1 MIHSQ
6 GERSNETAPQHTSI
20 TGRSR
25 RCMLRE
31 KTGERQKT
39 YTRKAGQLDQPMRAH
54 HRSPLLPHSC
64 MGGDTFLCNRQ
75 HWKTHTTTRILT
87 RLDEVKHCIPVDA
100 VLVGRLGPSAT
111 VASLGLLRATGPG
124 ATKMGGGGG
133 IRSLSKEY
141 LLTLNCSREEQKQN
155 SIS

>member
-25 RCMLRE
+25 RRMLRE
-31 KTGERQKT
+31 KTRERQKT
-39 YTRKAGQLDQPMRAH
+39 YTRKAGQLDQPMREY

-75 HWKTHTTTRILT
+75 HWKTHTRRLEFSQGFMNGTTAY
-87 RLDEVKHCIPVDA
+87 P
-100 VLVGRLGPSAT
+100 
-111 VASLGLLRATGPG
+111 
-124 ATKMGGGGG
+124 
-133 IRSLSKEY
+133 
-141 LLTLNCSREEQKQN
+141 LTLCWLADWARLPPSVLSAFCVQLGQEPQRREVGEASEACQKN
-155 SIS
+155 ITHTKLF

>member
-31 KTGERQKT
+31 KTRERQKT
-39 YTRKAGQLDQPMRAH
+39 YTRKAGQLDQPMREE

-87 RLDEVKHCIPVDA
+87 RLHERKNAYPLMLGWLADWACLPPSVLSAFCVQLGQEPQRWEV
-100 VLVGRLGPSAT
+100 GE
-111 VASLGLLRATGPG
+111 ASEA
-124 ATKMGGGGG
+124 
-133 IRSLSKEY
+133 
-141 LLTLNCSREEQKQN
+141 CQKN
-155 SIS
+155 YSY